1 MGAWGTGSFENDSA
15 GDMLAEY
22 AAAGVS
28 VIEQYLME
36 ASEFDPSAYME
47 SYLGAGAIA
56 AAEVVAFA
64 HGHGL
69 VGLPASIV
77 ERINLHGEDVREN
90 RQLVDYAKAIFG
102 PVMNHD
108 QSEHF
113 QLWAEVPGA
122 DFEQFKANVADLRA
136 RLEAIG

>member
-15 GDMLAEY
+15 GDMLADY
-22 AAAGVS
+22 GLVGVS

-36 ASEFDPSAYME
+36 ASEFDPGEYME

-64 HGHGL
+64 NGHGL
-69 VGLPASIV
+69 TGLDAWIV
-77 ERINLHGEDVREN
+77 ERINSHVGEVRAN
-90 RQLVDYAKAIFG
+90 PQLIDYAKAIFV
-102 PVMNHD
+102 PVMNPE
-108 QSEHF
+108 QSEHY
-113 QLWAEVPGA
+113 QLWAEAAGA
-122 DFEQFKANVADLRA
+122 DFEAFKANVADLQK